1 MLVETFEQQYSK
13 AYATLLNCWKFLR
26 ALSYQVEKGNL
37 LLDGFCLKRIL
48 TNSFL
53 AIEGTVIIDRDVTMD
68 NQQPSPI
75 FKIGIVKYIDFQS
88 WMPFTD

>member
-1 MLVETFEQQYSK
+1 MASAFVK
-13 AYATLLNCWKFLR
+13 
-26 ALSYQVEKGNL
+26 
-37 LLDGFCLKRIL
+37 LK
-48 TNSFL
+48 

-75 FKIGIVKYIDFQS
+75 FETSESFVFKS

>member
-1 MLVETFEQQYSK
+1 MILLSK

-37 LLDGFCLKRIL
+37 LLDGFCFREFKY
-48 TNSFL
+48 SL

-75 FKIGIVKYIDFQS
+75 LKALLFFKVGCRSQTKMAVGNF
-88 WMPFTD
+88 